1 MSMYSGADG
10 QMMSFAFQGATFA
23 IKTSVELFK
32 FFRQVSIEHAIKSAK
47 KTILDGGEVGL
58 EKLKKTMLVAGED
71 SFSFSVPIT
80 SVDTIRKAC
89 EEKHIFFA
97 QEVVQSSVGNN
108 FGTFYVAGRYAEAF
122 KQILKDNNL
131 NDIEGEKMNNGSEA
145 DRVEELGNIT
155 NNPDM
160 TEIADNMRK
169 EEAGEA
175 LEENQRA
182 EITDLTSDIAEVDK
196 KFEDNPELV
205 NEPDLDPAE
214 ADILPEEG
222 PVVTPLGKTAEE
234 PQPEPVQKA
243 DAEPINQDFVV
254 RTENAKRKEQARK
267 DQFNGKSPV
276 DRENRK
282 VFDKAGK
289 IPLEQVDPGRD
300 FDIKNLKIDPMLNE
314 LSLEDRL
321 NPMKALAGDI
331 TKFRKFA
338 FAGIQTESMI
348 LYACLPPTGN
358 VRNGQYIDWNVA
370 SKIMAVDNFGSG
382 RSVKDKIKYDV
393 LNFKKKDGAYLLA
406 YKLVEANP
414 DLYATLPHKFK
425 LSDKLI
431 NLAIKNPDNIVH
443 VPSGGFAHH
452 FDHYLA
458 DCIMQKPELLT
469 SIQLQKNFKSQIETF
484 KETYRDV
491 SFSSGKIEGAKVAMS
506 TFFKTGVSPD
516 LFEKALLKYTSNILQ
531 DGKVTPQELKNFG
544 HFLKG
549 VKENVLKQDADLTE
563 GEPLDTNISNHYLKV
578 MQKMLFMV
586 NEKYNLDATKDI
598 AAKLNPDK
606 AILSAILK
614 ELNRDI
620 GFDFNK
626 GEEGRTK

>member
-1 MSMYSGADG
+1 MSMYSGTDG
-10 QMMSFAFQGATFA
+10 QILSFAFQGATFA
-23 IKTSVELFK
+23 VKTSLELFK

-47 KTILDGGEVGL
+47 KTILDGGEVSL
-58 EKLKKTMLVAGED
+58 EKLKKTMLVAGEE

-122 KQILKDNNL
+122 KQILRDNNL

-175 LEENQRA
+175 LEENQKA

-196 KFEDNPELV
+196 KFEDNPELI
-205 NEPDLDPAE
+205 NEPDLDPVE
-214 ADILPEEG
+214 ADILSDEG

-243 DAEPINQDFVV
+243 DAEPINQEFVV

-276 DRENRK
+276 DQENRK
-282 VFDKAGK
+282 AFDKAGK

-300 FDIKNLKIDPMLNE
+300 FDIKNLKIDPKLNE
-314 LSLEDRL
+314 LSLDDRL

-358 VRNGQYIDWNVA
+358 VRNGQYIDWNIA
-370 SKIMAVDNFGSG
+370 SKIMAVDNFGGS

-491 SFSSGKIEGAKVAMS
+491 SFSSGKIEGTKVAMS

-544 HFLKG
+544 QFLKG
-549 VKENVLKQDADLTE
+549 VKENVLKQDVDLTE
-563 GEPLDTNISNHYLKV
+563 GEPLDTSISNHYMKI

>member
-1 MSMYSGADG
+1 MYSGADG

-58 EKLKKTMLVAGED
+58 EKLKKTMLVAGEE

-282 VFDKAGK
+282 AFDKAGK

-382 RSVKDKIKYDV
+382 RSVKDKIKYGFFCF
-393 LNFKKKDGAYLLA
+393 LFLKD
-406 YKLVEANP
+406 
-414 DLYATLPHKFK
+414 
-425 LSDKLI
+425 
-431 NLAIKNPDNIVH
+431 
-443 VPSGGFAHH
+443 
-452 FDHYLA
+452 
-458 DCIMQKPELLT
+458 
-469 SIQLQKNFKSQIETF
+469 
-484 KETYRDV
+484 
-491 SFSSGKIEGAKVAMS
+491 FSSIFTRIWA
-506 TFFKTGVSPD
+506 
-516 LFEKALLKYTSNILQ
+516 
-531 DGKVTPQELKNFG
+531 
-544 HFLKG
+544 
-549 VKENVLKQDADLTE
+549 
-563 GEPLDTNISNHYLKV
+563 
-578 MQKMLFMV
+578 
-586 NEKYNLDATKDI
+586 
-598 AAKLNPDK
+598 
-606 AILSAILK
+606 
-614 ELNRDI
+614 
-620 GFDFNK
+620 
-626 GEEGRTK
+626 

>member
-1 MSMYSGADG
+1 MYSGADG

-282 VFDKAGK
+282 AFDKAGK

>member
-1 MSMYSGADG
+1 MSMYGGTDG
-10 QMMSFAFQGATFA
+10 QIMSFAYQGATFA
-23 IKTSVELFK
+23 VKTSLELFK
-32 FFRQVSIEHAIKSAK
+32 FFRQVAIEHAIKSAK

-58 EKLKKTMLVAGED
+58 EKLKKTMLVAGEE

-145 DRVEELGNIT
+145 DRMKEIGNQT
-155 NNPDM
+155 DNPDIDK
-160 TEIADNMRK
+160 IADNMKK

-175 LEENQRA
+175 LEEKQKA
-182 EITDLTSDIAEVDK
+182 EITDLTSDVAEIDK

-205 NEPDLDPAE
+205 NEPDLDPAQ
-214 ADILPEEG
+214 ADILPEETG
-222 PVVTPLGKTAEE
+222 PVVTPLGKTTEE
-234 PQPEPVQKA
+234 PQPEPVKKA
-243 DAEPINQDFVV
+243 ETEPINQEFVV

-276 DRENRK
+276 DKENREA
-282 VFDKAGK
+282 FDKAGK

-300 FDIKNLKIDPMLNE
+300 FDIKNLQIDPKLNE

-358 VRNGQYIDWNVA
+358 VRNGQYINWDVA
-370 SKIMAVDNFGSG
+370 SKIMAVDNFSG
-382 RSVKDKIKYDV
+382 RRGVKDKIKYDV

-431 NLAIKNPDNIVH
+431 NLAVKNPDNILH

-458 DCIMQKPELLT
+458 DCILQKPELLT
-469 SIQLQKNFKSQIETF
+469 SIPLQKNFKSQIETF
-484 KETYRDV
+484 KETYKEV
-491 SFSSGKIEGAKVAMS
+491 SSSGSKIEGVKVAMS
-506 TFFKTGVSPD
+506 TFFKTGVSPE
-516 LFEKALLKYTSNILQ
+516 LFDRALLKYTSDILK
-531 DGKVTPQELKNFG
+531 DGKVTPQEIRNLGN
-544 HFLKG
+544 FLKA
-549 VKENVLKQDADLTE
+549 VKENVLKQDADLTD
-563 GEPLDTNISNHYLKV
+563 GEPLDTSIANHYMQK
-578 MQKMLFMV
+578 MQKMLFNV
-586 NEKYNLDATKDI
+586 NEKYRLDATRGGKDVT
-598 AAKLNPDK
+598 
-606 AILSAILK
+606 AILEELGR
-614 ELNRDI
+614 LNRDI